1 MRSSLRET
9 RISKEIIERLY
20 FLLLEREMKIIDFSI
35 FFIFNDAGAVF
46 IKDYVDNKN
55 DIQEYINKIKVIQNE
70 QNN

>member
-1 MRSSLRET
+1 
-9 RISKEIIERLY
+9 
-20 FLLLEREMKIIDFSI
+20 MKIIDFSI